1 MVKLGDIQFLINPL
15 ARKEGILEKRKIALR
30 WAVVVNKIIKINL
43 GYSAFLGTDAPLKDA
58 GLVKA
63 LRWSRVIKKIL
74 LEKFG
79 MATFM
84 LNPED
89 SKKNLI
95 RLRWARVLKK
105 IKGL

>member
-1 MVKLGDIQFLINPL
+1 MGK
-15 ARKEGILEKRKIALR
+15 
-30 WAVVVNKIIKINL
+30 
-43 GYSAFLGTDAPLKDA
+43 DAPLKDA
-58 GLVKA
+58 GLIKA
-63 LRWSRVIKKIL
+63 LRWGRVIKKIL

-95 RLRWARVLKK
+95 RLRWARVLKR
-105 IKGL
+105 IKNL

>member
-1 MVKLGDIQFLINPL
+1 
-15 ARKEGILEKRKIALR
+15 
-30 WAVVVNKIIKINL
+30 
-43 GYSAFLGTDAPLKDA
+43 
-58 GLVKA
+58 
-63 LRWSRVIKKIL
+63 
-74 LEKFG
+74 

-84 LNPED
+84 LKPED